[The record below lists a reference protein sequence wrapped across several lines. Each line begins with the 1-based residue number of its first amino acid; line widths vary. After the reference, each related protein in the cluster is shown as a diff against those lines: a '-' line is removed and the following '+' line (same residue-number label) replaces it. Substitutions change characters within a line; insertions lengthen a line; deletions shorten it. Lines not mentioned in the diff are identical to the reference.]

1 MEKWMFTV
9 TQTVEKKIVVRAETE
24 QEAREALE
32 VSLFD
37 GYDNPCPLN
46 GVERNGTRVVGM
58 EVSDGMRTNKIAD
71 YDLSP
76 PIGNLKC
83 SREITEHIE
92 YILGELKKN
101 V

>member
-1 MEKWMFTV
+1 
-9 TQTVEKKIVVRAETE
+9 
-24 QEAREALE
+24 
-32 VSLFD
+32 
-37 GYDNPCPLN
+37 
-46 GVERNGTRVVGM
+46 M
-58 EVSDGMRTNKIAD
+58 EVSNGVRTNKIAD

-76 PIGNLKC
+76 IGNLKR

>member
-1 MEKWMFTV
+1 MEKWLFTV

-37 GYDNPCPLN
+37 GDDNPYPLN
-46 GVERNGTRVVGM
+46 GVERNGTQVVGM
-58 EVSDGMRTNKIAD
+58 EVSNGVRTNKIAD

-76 PIGNLKC
+76 IGNLKR
-83 SREITEHIE
+83 SREMTEHIE

>member
-1 MEKWMFTV
+1 MEKWLFTV
-9 TQTVEKKIVVRAETE
+9 TQTVEKKIVIRAETE

-32 VSLFD
+32 VSLID
-37 GYDNPCPLN
+37 ENDNPYPLN
-46 GVERNGTRVVGM
+46 GAEHNGTRVVGM
-58 EVSDGMRTNKIAD
+58 EVSNGVRTNKIAD

-76 PIGNLKC
+76 IGNLTR

>member
-1 MEKWMFTV
+1 MEKWLFTV
-9 TQTVEKKIVVRAETE
+9 TQMVEKKIVVRAETE

-37 GYDNPCPLN
+37 GDDNPYPLN
-46 GVERNGTRVVGM
+46 GVERNGTQVVGM
-58 EVSDGMRTNKIAD
+58 EVSNCVHTNKIAD
-71 YDLSP
+71 YDLF
-76 PIGNLKC
+76 PIGIFKR
-83 SREITEHIE
+83 SREITVYIE

>member
-1 MEKWMFTV
+1 MEKWLFTV
-9 TQTVEKKIVVRAETE
+9 TQTVEKKIIVRAETE

-32 VSLFD
+32 LSLID
-37 GYDNPCPLN
+37 ENDNPCPLN
-46 GVERNGTRVVGM
+46 GVERNGAQVVGM
-58 EVSDGMRTNKIAD
+58 EVSNGVRTNKIAD

-76 PIGNLKC
+76 IGNLKR